1 MSLVSSS
8 AILPVLVV
16 SEQGDE
22 FRHVSVQL
30 LVELIA
36 QVNVVYSDCVLQT
49 PVHRQ
54 NYTEIYKDKL
64 GTEM

>member
-1 MSLVSSS
+1 M
-8 AILPVLVV
+8 
-16 SEQGDE
+16 
-22 FRHVSVQL
+22 SVQL

-36 QVNVVYSDCVLQT
+36 QVNVVDSGGTLQT

-54 NYTEIYKDKL
+54 NYTEKYKDEL